1 MTPELELAL
10 KEVIAELEGKWPVPY
25 ARRKPK
31 PEQHMVGYSRAR
43 GRRPILEDEQDA
55 PVA

>member
-10 KEVIAELEGKWPVPY
+10 KEAIAELEGKWPVPY